1 MESNH
6 SRQPPRPAAL
16 HDWHTLGG
24 PSEALSNPSLLFF
37 HGDTALHNLVLP
49 KGVRRYWPLEGS
61 ALGGDA
67 AAALPNAG
75 MLFVV
80 DAVPVVPPRST
91 SPDVAALEQKSASCR
106 LLLSLFVLD
115 AINWVCY
122 KLFQA
127 RAAARAAPP
136 APRAAAHATLPPP
149 SHRAAARRSF

>member
-1 MESNH
+1 MPAEGIGRVTAAAKAPSNGG
-6 SRQPPRPAAL
+6 AA
-16 HDWHTLGG
+16 G
-24 PSEALSNPSLLFF
+24 PSS
-37 HGDTALHNLVLP
+37 
-49 KGVRRYWPLEGS
+49 
-61 ALGGDA
+61 A
-67 AAALPNAG
+67 AAADGATAPLPLLTRYSLRL
-75 MLFVV
+75 MTFVV

>member
-1 MESNH
+1 MPAEGIGRVTAAAKAPSNG
-6 SRQPPRPAAL
+6 SGAGPSTEPAAADGTATPL
-16 HDWHTLGG
+16 PLLTRY
-24 PSEALSNPSLLFF
+24 SLRLM
-37 HGDTALHNLVLP
+37 T
-49 KGVRRYWPLEGS
+49 
-61 ALGGDA
+61 
-67 AAALPNAG
+67 
-75 MLFVV
+75 FVV

-149 SHRAAARRSF
+149 SHSAAARRSF

>member
-1 MESNH
+1 MPAEGIGRVTAAAKAPSNGGGAGP
-6 SRQPPRPAAL
+6 SSEQPAAANTTTAPL
-16 HDWHTLGG
+16 PLLTRY
-24 PSEALSNPSLLFF
+24 SLRLM
-37 HGDTALHNLVLP
+37 T
-49 KGVRRYWPLEGS
+49 
-61 ALGGDA
+61 
-67 AAALPNAG
+67 
-75 MLFVV
+75 FVV

>member
-1 MESNH
+1 MPAEGIGRVTAAAKAPSNGG
-6 SRQPPRPAAL
+6 A
-16 HDWHTLGG
+16 G
-24 PSEALSNPSLLFF
+24 PSSEASADGATAPLPLLTRYSLRLM
-37 HGDTALHNLVLP
+37 T
-49 KGVRRYWPLEGS
+49 
-61 ALGGDA
+61 
-67 AAALPNAG
+67 
-75 MLFVV
+75 FVV

-136 APRAAAHATLPPP
+136 APRAAAHAALPPP

>member
-1 MESNH
+1 MPAEGIGRVTAAAKAPSNGGGAGP
-6 SRQPPRPAAL
+6 SSEPAA
-16 HDWHTLGG
+16 HDDATAPL
-24 PSEALSNPSLLFF
+24 PLLTRYSLRLM
-37 HGDTALHNLVLP
+37 T
-49 KGVRRYWPLEGS
+49 
-61 ALGGDA
+61 
-67 AAALPNAG
+67 
-75 MLFVV
+75 FVV

>member
-1 MESNH
+1 MPAEGIGRVTAAAKVPSSSGSNG
-6 SRQPPRPAAL
+6 A
-16 HDWHTLGG
+16 G
-24 PSEALSNPSLLFF
+24 PSSEADGATAPLPLLTRYSLRLM
-37 HGDTALHNLVLP
+37 T
-49 KGVRRYWPLEGS
+49 
-61 ALGGDA
+61 
-67 AAALPNAG
+67 
-75 MLFVV
+75 FVV

-136 APRAAAHATLPPP
+136 APRAWKSL
-149 SHRAAARRSF
+149 

>member
-1 MESNH
+1 MPAEGIGRVTAAAKAPSNGGG
-6 SRQPPRPAAL
+6 A
-16 HDWHTLGG
+16 G
-24 PSEALSNPSLLFF
+24 PSSEPSTADGATAPLPLL
-37 HGDTALHNLVLP
+37 T
-49 KGVRRYWPLEGS
+49 RYSLR
-61 ALGGDA
+61 L
-67 AAALPNAG
+67 
-75 MLFVV
+75 MTFVV

-136 APRAAAHATLPPP
+136 APRAAAHAALPPP

>member
-1 MESNH
+1 MPAEGIGRVTAAAKFPSSSGSNG
-6 SRQPPRPAAL
+6 A
-16 HDWHTLGG
+16 G
-24 PSEALSNPSLLFF
+24 PSSEADGATAPLPLLTRYSLRLM
-37 HGDTALHNLVLP
+37 T
-49 KGVRRYWPLEGS
+49 
-61 ALGGDA
+61 
-67 AAALPNAG
+67 
-75 MLFVV
+75 FVV

-127 RAAARAAPP
+127 RTAARAAPP
-136 APRAAAHATLPPP
+136 APRAAAHAALPPP

>member
-1 MESNH
+1 MPAEGIGRVTAAAKAPSNG
-6 SRQPPRPAAL
+6 SGAGPSTEPAAADGTATPL
-16 HDWHTLGG
+16 PLLTRY
-24 PSEALSNPSLLFF
+24 SLRLM
-37 HGDTALHNLVLP
+37 T
-49 KGVRRYWPLEGS
+49 
-61 ALGGDA
+61 
-67 AAALPNAG
+67 
-75 MLFVV
+75 FVV

>member
-1 MESNH
+1 MPAEGIGRVTAAAKAPSNGG
-6 SRQPPRPAAL
+6 A
-16 HDWHTLGG
+16 G
-24 PSEALSNPSLLFF
+24 PSSEPASADGATAPLPLLTRYSLRLM
-37 HGDTALHNLVLP
+37 T
-49 KGVRRYWPLEGS
+49 
-61 ALGGDA
+61 
-67 AAALPNAG
+67 
-75 MLFVV
+75 FVV

-136 APRAAAHATLPPP
+136 APRAAAHAALPPP